1 MPTDIKLKSNI
12 QPKDV
17 QKDEEFEE
25 ITFDNF

>member
-1 MPTDIKLKSNI
+1 MSTEIKQKSNI
-12 QPKDV
+12 QQKDV